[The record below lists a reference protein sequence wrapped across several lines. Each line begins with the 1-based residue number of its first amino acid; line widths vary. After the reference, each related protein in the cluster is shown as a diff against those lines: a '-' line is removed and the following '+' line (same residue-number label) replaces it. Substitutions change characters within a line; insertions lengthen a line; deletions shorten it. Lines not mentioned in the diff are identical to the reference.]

1 MTVTLPE
8 PQAWLDDVKTRCV
21 EVEVSKD
28 GYEFE
33 TFVTLLDATANVHA
47 DTRDGTT
54 AHIVSRDSYVLDVD
68 NDATF
73 RAILDLQGVS
83 TTVIN
88 NRVIIIGFSDAGLEL
103 RPTSDEWTQ
112 MRSVTAYMQKNKYG
126 EMEPIQGAFRKYRVT
141 VRP

>member
-54 AHIVSRDSYVLDVD
+54 AHIVSRDSY
-68 NDATF
+68 
-73 RAILDLQGVS
+73 
-83 TTVIN
+83 
-88 NRVIIIGFSDAGLEL
+88 
-103 RPTSDEWTQ
+103 
-112 MRSVTAYMQKNKYG
+112 MQKNKYG